1 MRYEV
6 HYLIGGEEQAQEI
19 EAPDAAE
26 AASMV
31 EHAAASSNEGF
42 ELLSINLIDSLAE
55 ANSGAENAESTSGD

>member
-6 HYLIGGEEQAQEI
+6 HYLVGGEEQAKEI

-31 EHAAASSNEGF
+31 ENAASSPDEGF
-42 ELLSINLIDSLAE
+42 ELLSINLIDPLTE
-55 ANSGAENAESTSGD
+55 TDSGAENAESAAGD